1 MKYFYLSICILL
13 SALVASC
20 SAGKKS
26 QTDAAHEKP
35 ATNESIIVPDT
46 FVLPNVPDYLTHPE
60 ARAEYLVMHY
70 WDRFDVKDSK
80 LIGKPA
86 ITEQAFVDYINILSY
101 VSKEKVNESLQY
113 TLKKVEPNPEMYTHF
128 ASLFEKYFYEANS
141 PFRNEEFYL
150 PILQSLVKS
159 DILSEENRSTYQ
171 FQLDMAMKNRVGDK
185 AIDFD
190 YTLPSGKTEN
200 LHSIKSEYLVLMF
213 SNPGCHTCEAV
224 TRELNELASLKKAF
238 SMNTSTRTM
247 ITVITVFPD
256 ADLSGWRSHLN
267 ELPKNW
273 IHSYD
278 NGMQITKKRLYDIKA
293 IPTLYLLDKNKNV
306 LLKDTSPTEID
317 RFFSVQR

>member
-1 MKYFYLSICILL
+1 MKYFYLSICIFL
-13 SALVASC
+13 SVLVASC

-35 ATNESIIVPDT
+35 VTNELSIVRDT

-70 WDRFDVKDSK
+70 WDRFDIKDSK
-80 LIGKPA
+80 LIRKPA
-86 ITEQAFVDYINILSY
+86 ITEQAFVDYINIFSY

-113 TLKKVEPNPEMYTHF
+113 TLKKMEPNPDMYTHF

-141 PFRNEEFYL
+141 PFRNEDLYL

-190 YTLPSGKTEN
+190 YTLPSGKTET

-213 SNPGCHTCEAV
+213 SNPGCHTCEMV
-224 TRELNELASLKKAF
+224 TDELNRSASLQRAF
-238 SMNTSTRTM
+238 SMNTPSRTM
-247 ITVITVFPD
+247 IAVLTVFPD
-256 ADLSGWRSHLN
+256 EDLSSWHSHLN

-278 NGMQITKKRLYDIKA
+278 KGIQITKKRLYDIKA